1 METEKI
7 YYTESQIIDEFNEL
21 NCEGKINILYDAID
35 YMQSYNGRSKINC
48 IAMAMGYDNYEGGK
62 DTYYKQSKEDN

>member
-1 METEKI
+1 MGTERI

-35 YMQSYNGRSKINC
+35 YMQRYNGRSKIIC
-48 IAMAMGYDNYEGGK
+48 IAMAMGYDNHEGGK
-62 DTYYKQSKEDN
+62 DAYYKRNQ